1 MSESKLTMP
10 NAAWPHQGNLLN
22 SAVRRD
28 IADLNRLF
36 LAHALDPGHGADCWF
51 QLPDGDRRG
60 DSTEVPPEARE
71 RAACSPISLFE
82 LALPEIDEPP
92 PWRLESVADTDIGS
106 VERTRGETRRSFG
119 LVALGVA
126 RRLAESVPF
135 SSRIAFGLGS
145 TSEAR
150 LSALT
155 PSDSF
160 RFASWPGLVR
170 PRWPGHARYWSLLA
184 EAAAGTVQGRPVLG
198 LFSGAVPAWPLRART
213 GHRPIR
219 CGTPRT
225 TDSPS
230 GARRR
235 QPTFLAEAGARTLPF
250 APLP

>member
-1 MSESKLTMP
+1 MP
-10 NAAWPHQGNLLN
+10 
-22 SAVRRD
+22 AVRRD

-51 QLPDGDRRG
+51 QLPTATVRRLV
-60 DSTEVPPEARE
+60 EVPPEARE

-82 LALPEIDEPP
+82 LALPQDDEPP
-92 PWRLESVADTDIGS
+92 PWRLESVADTDART

-150 LSALT
+150 LSSLS
-155 PSDSF
+155 PSESF
-160 RFASWPGLVR
+160 RLATWPGLVR

-184 EAAAGTVQGRPVLG
+184 DAAAGTVKEDLYWAYSAGLCLLGHCEREPVIARHG
-198 LFSGAVPAWPLRART
+198 PARRARPT
-213 GHRPIR
+213 HRRGPASD
-219 CGTPRT
+219 
-225 TDSPS
+225 TDVPC
-230 GARRR
+230 
-235 QPTFLAEAGARTLPF
+235 
-250 APLP
+250 